1 MIKIEIT
8 DPHLVPKDVMYKT
21 AKYLMGTVGLP
32 MTTDMALLGSSSAPT
47 QGFWKDPEPTRA
59 EVTKAPVHFETPFGN
74 LPVATAGQFYNP
86 QTNQWQDPKTRG
98 DNDNVLVNNAG
109 AGNPFAPVDSSHV
122 TENMSSY
129 TVTDTGSKTTPAVL
143 TRDPEELDA
152 VGLPWDARIHS
163 RTKSK
168 TSDGKWRYQRG
179 VHDHVIT
186 RVEAELKLNTG
197 TPQALEAPAYKLPPT
212 PVPAAVAPPPP
223 YVPPAPVAPLI
234 DLMAPKADFPTF
246 MSKVTSLNQTGKI
259 DRERVVLIIQ
269 QFGIPNIP
277 SVATRP
283 DLIPA
288 IMKAIDDVVGA

>member
-8 DPHLVPKDVMYKT
+8 DPHLVDKHAMYKT
-21 AKYLMGTVGLP
+21 AKYLMGMVGLP
-32 MTTDMALLGSSSAPT
+32 MTTDMALLAASQGSIEGRTPT
-47 QGFWKDPEPTRA
+47 LT
-59 EVTKAPVHFETPFGN
+59 EVTIPVNNFEKPFAG
-74 LPVATAGQFYNP
+74 LPIATAGQGINP
-86 QTNQWQDPKTRG
+86 QTAQWEDPKPLQG
-98 DNDNVLVNNAG
+98 NDSVLINNAG
-109 AGNPFAPVDSSHV
+109 AGNPFAPVD
-122 TENMSSY
+122 TEKFPN
-129 TVTDTGSKTTPAVL
+129 TDRPLQEFNVASVL
-143 TRDPEELDA
+143 DVA
-152 VGLPWDARIHS
+152 GLPWDARIHS

-186 RVEAELKLNTG
+186 QVEAELKLNTG
-197 TPQALEAPAYKLPPT
+197 TPIIPETLEAPAYKLPPT
-212 PVPAAVAPPPP
+212 PAPAAVAPPPP

-234 DLMAPKADFPTF
+234 DIMAPKADFPTF

>member
-8 DPHLVPKDVMYKT
+8 DPHLVDKHAMYKT
-21 AKYLMGTVGLP
+21 AKYLMGMVGLP
-32 MTTDMALLGSSSAPT
+32 MTTDMALLGPNTTSN
-47 QGFWKDPEPTRA
+47 QGFWTEPKNECNQSGRIPASEPTRA
-59 EVTKAPVHFETPFGN
+59 EVTTPVNNFEKPFAG
-74 LPVATAGQFYNP
+74 LPIATVGQGINP
-86 QTNQWQDPKTRG
+86 QTAQWEDPKPLQG
-98 DNDNVLVNNAG
+98 NDNAG
-109 AGNPFAPVDSSHV
+109 AGNPFAPVD
-122 TENMSSY
+122 TEKFPN
-129 TVTDTGSKTTPAVL
+129 TDRPLQEFNVL
-143 TRDPEELDA
+143 DVA
-152 VGLPWDARIHS
+152 GLPWDARIHS

-186 RVEAELKLNTG
+186 QVEAELKLNTG
-197 TPQALEAPAYKLPPT
+197 TPAYKLPPT
-212 PVPAAVAPPPP
+212 PAPAAVAPPPP